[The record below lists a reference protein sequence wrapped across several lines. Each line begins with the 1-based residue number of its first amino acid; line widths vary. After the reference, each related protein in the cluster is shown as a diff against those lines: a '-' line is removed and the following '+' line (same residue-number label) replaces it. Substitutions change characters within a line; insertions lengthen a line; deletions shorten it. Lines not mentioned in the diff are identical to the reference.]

1 MANWASLMLPYG
13 IGACPRK
20 LCQRCTAGS
29 RALREPTH
37 GFFTYGEMEAQVE
50 DESPKVTLLVTTG
63 SAASGCLQV
72 PCDIET
78 QQSPLD
84 PEVGMARDEW
94 RSHSHM
100 SQVSSAVDGRQF
112 SFHLCSRFS
121 CGLDNRSPELYLSLQ
136 R

>member
-1 MANWASLMLPYG
+1 M
-13 IGACPRK
+13 
-20 LCQRCTAGS
+20 
-29 RALREPTH
+29 
-37 GFFTYGEMEAQVE
+37 
-50 DESPKVTLLVTTG
+50 
-63 SAASGCLQV
+63 
-72 PCDIET
+72 ET

-136 R
+136 HAEVPRPNEQPSDELASDMRLCRASRADVPGCPSLD